1 MIQRTDTELLA
12 FDFTS
17 LGSPVD
23 LAARVAPGLFR
34 CLAPLFVIDL
44 TRLFRMFWE
53 IICSMIVCLLPI

>member
-1 MIQRTDTELLA
+1 LIQGTDTELLA

-17 LGSPVD
+17 QASPVD
-23 LAARVAPGLFR
+23 LAARDAPGLFR
-34 CLAPLFVIDL
+34 RLVPLFVIDL